1 MPHGRL
7 SQPFE
12 CSITRTDINGNTLYL
27 TSSRNWN
34 KRQTMSSADNSGV
47 VLARQHG
54 IHCCRLL
61 AHRWQQ
67 ARRCAKGQL
76 LIVMTSPIQDDT
88 CERSASL
95 PSAGGFANGIGSGR
109 TPSTRHRRPGI
120 SNCWRA
126 RSRADTDGS
135 NCASLARVFPR
146 PHLLSL
152 RMGTTRQSQCIV
164 NDGTRRHPFAF
175 SESPV
180 EC

>member
-1 MPHGRL
+1 
-7 SQPFE
+7 
-12 CSITRTDINGNTLYL
+12 
-27 TSSRNWN
+27 
-34 KRQTMSSADNSGV
+34 MSSADNSGV

-109 TPSTRHRRPGI
+109 TPSRVPASKHFQLPAGTATCRHDLQQLCVFG
-120 SNCWRA
+120 
-126 RSRADTDGS
+126 SRLPTT
-135 NCASLARVFPR
+135 ASVEPTYGNHASVSV
-146 PHLLSL
+146 H
-152 RMGTTRQSQCIV
+152 RQ
-164 NDGTRRHPFAF
+164 
-175 SESPV
+175 
-180 EC
+180 